1 MLPRCRWP
9 VERPFALPPVEARQ
23 MPAGNHRPHNAIAID
38 VQPAR
43 REPMNWRVWIVP
55 WQFVDFCKR
64 SRRGIWS
71 GVQSNDC
78 TRESQHRSP
87 DRPVHWTHGDAVESG
102 VDPLV
107 FGGIDGLIGLY
118 ILVPLPVAVGVED
131 ERRPSLGFHF
141 IVGLVEHLRVQPSYR
156 STAATAARP
165 QRVVGGL
172 RKYQVMGTKTG
183 VNERELPRLGI
194 VHGQLP
200 AARFEREQNRRRMA
214 RPFFAERW
222 IVTRANPGGDPDSS
236 LFIKHGIVDVGLAVP
251 NGFLSPIR
259 RRRWGLIV
267 AARWRLRVTDWHAD
281 AGRCGAHWV
290 EDRQIVNAKSCGAV
304 NCSVG
309 VQCGM
314 PRVGGIF

>member
-1 MLPRCRWP
+1 M
-9 VERPFALPPVEARQ
+9 
-23 MPAGNHRPHNAIAID
+23 
-38 VQPAR
+38 
-43 REPMNWRVWIVP
+43 
-55 WQFVDFCKR
+55 
-64 SRRGIWS
+64 
-71 GVQSNDC
+71 
-78 TRESQHRSP
+78 
-87 DRPVHWTHGDAVESG
+87 
-102 VDPLV
+102 
-107 FGGIDGLIGLY
+107 
-118 ILVPLPVAVGVED
+118 
-131 ERRPSLGFHF
+131 
-141 IVGLVEHLRVQPSYR
+141 GLVEHLRVQPSYR

-165 QRVVGGL
+165 QRVVGVL

-251 NGFLSPIR
+251 NGFISPIR
-259 RRRWGLIV
+259 RRRRRLIV

-281 AGRCGAHWV
+281 SVRCGAHWV
-290 EDRQIVNAKSCGAV
+290 EDRQIVNAKFCGAV

-309 VQCGM
+309 VQCGIAL
-314 PRVGGIF
+314 VGGNFIVQIGLRVCPVPLGNDHVSFGTLRSRGHGRQLSGRNPVGPISEHGQCSLWP

>member
-118 ILVPLPVAVGVED
+118 ILVPLHQTWDCG
-131 ERRPSLGFHF
+131 RWLGCAKW
-141 IVGLVEHLRVQPSYR
+141 LHLPN
-156 STAATAARP
+156 TAKAQEP
-165 QRVVGGL
+165 
-172 RKYQVMGTKTG
+172 Y
-183 VNERELPRLGI
+183 
-194 VHGQLP
+194 
-200 AARFEREQNRRRMA
+200 RRRSMA
-214 RPFFAERW
+214 SA
-222 IVTRANPGGDPDSS
+222 G
-236 LFIKHGIVDVGLAVP
+236 HGLA
-251 NGFLSPIR
+251 R
-259 RRRWGLIV
+259 
-267 AARWRLRVTDWHAD
+267 
-281 AGRCGAHWV
+281 
-290 EDRQIVNAKSCGAV
+290 
-304 NCSVG
+304 
-309 VQCGM
+309 
-314 PRVGGIF
+314 